1 MQPAEPWHSYNPT
14 ACFGLIRCFT
24 TGRRSFRQRK
34 MRPVVVIV
42 ADVLVHQ
49 SFQMAVIHNDR
60 VVEQVAAAVA
70 TQHSATP
77 FCHGLRKP
85 VRLGWMP
92 TKLFTVSVTYV
103 LRNL

>member
-1 MQPAEPWHSYNPT
+1 
-14 ACFGLIRCFT
+14 
-24 TGRRSFRQRK
+24 
-34 MRPVVVIV
+34 
-42 ADVLVHQ
+42 
-49 SFQMAVIHNDR
+49 MAVIHNDR